1 MAKATIKFTEFVDQ
15 LLVRL
20 YDLDAESPGEFH
32 NLSAIAE
39 SLKTDVPAEWVFDAG
54 KVLESRALADVLF
67 TFGGTDAK
75 ISGEGRLY
83 VEEGRGTTKD
93 IQDNPQNYYVT
104 VSGNNNQVITGS
116 TTQAVAQTITIEQER
131 APAFAIV
138 DQILRKLAEDPTLP
152 GAQRQESLTYA
163 NLIKLELAKPEPNR
177 NLIAAV
183 LDPLS
188 KVASI
193 AGAVASLVRLFNSA
207 A

>member
-1 MAKATIKFTEFVDQ
+1 MAKPTIKFTEFVDQ
-15 LLVRL
+15 LLVKL
-20 YDLDAESPGEFH
+20 YELDAETPGEFH

-39 SLKTDVPAEWVFDAG
+39 SLKSDVPADWVFDAG
-54 KVLESRALADVLF
+54 KVLDSRALADVLF

-93 IQDNPQNYYVT
+93 IQTNPQNYYVT
-104 VSGNNNQVITGS
+104 VSGSNNQVVAGS
-116 TTQAVAQTITIEQER
+116 TTQAVTHTITIEQER
-131 APAFAIV
+131 APAFALL
-138 DQILRKLAEDPTLP
+138 DQIVQKLNRDSTLP
-152 GAQRQESLTYA
+152 APQKEESLTYA
-163 NLIKLELAKPEPNR
+163 NLIKQELAKPEPNR

-193 AGAVASLVRLFNSA
+193 AGAVASLVRLFNA
-207 A
+207 GT